1 MFKCILFYFYYIFIF
16 LYFYFFFFNDTAT
29 TEIYT
34 LSLHDALPIS
44 LNMQRILDIWTD
56 STNPY
61 NKESKHGTGYSER
74 SIDGCPIPTLVDPY
88 YEWTSGNMCIEF
100 EKFEPTY
107 TLVIVAN
114 SPNMRQDYCIPRPYN
129 PFKYST
135 AHQPNTAEFD
145 NLTTTTHAIKSNRLC
160 PQGRIV

>member
-1 MFKCILFYFYYIFIF
+1 ML
-16 LYFYFFFFNDTAT
+16 
-29 TEIYT
+29 
-34 LSLHDALPIS
+34 
-44 LNMQRILDIWTD
+44 RILDIWTD
-56 STNPY
+56 STNLY

-74 SIDGCPIPTLVDPY
+74 SIDGCPIPTLVNPY

-145 NLTTTTHAIKSNRLC
+145 NSTTTTTHAIKSNRLC
-160 PQGRIV
+160 PQGRIVSYPLTTYYYQWNTDTLAHNVAGKMVATMNQVIY